1 MSIKFRLFRN
11 TTGQSNDKSI
21 ALLKK
26 DNDTI
31 KQNDVVYGLEF
42 IDQQRAQQSPYGD
55 STPHIKFY
63 KDTITSIS
71 NNNITYNRLNTTD
84 IFINTNGNSGNSAR
98 DHIERLTTDHNTT
111 FVNKIKNAVE
121 YIVNSKGE
129 DKNQAIKTKFV
140 VSLNNQGKN
149 HQLNA
154 FSYLRAYKN
163 TL

>member
-11 TTGQSNDKSI
+11 TTGQQNDKPI

-42 IDQQRAQQSPYGD
+42 IDQQRAEQSPYGD
-55 STPHIKFY
+55 SIPHIKFY

-71 NNNITYNRLNTTD
+71 NNNITYNRTNTTD
-84 IFINTNGNSGNSAR
+84 IFINTNGNSGNSAQ
-98 DHIERLTTDHNTT
+98 DHIKRLITDHNTT

-121 YIVNSKGE
+121 YIVNSKDIDE
-129 DKNQAIKTKFV
+129 NKTIRDNFV
-140 VSLNNQGKN
+140 SLLNNQGKN
-149 HQLNA
+149 HQPNA
-154 FSYLRAYKN
+154 FSYLQAYKN